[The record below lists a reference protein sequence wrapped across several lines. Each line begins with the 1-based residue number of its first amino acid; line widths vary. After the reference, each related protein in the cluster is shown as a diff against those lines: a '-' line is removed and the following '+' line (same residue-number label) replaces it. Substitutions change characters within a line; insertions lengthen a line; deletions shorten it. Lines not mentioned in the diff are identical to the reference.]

1 MTRLSLAMHRYIAQC
16 VAAILA
22 ATPGFGFA
30 EPWRGV
36 DLSYVNELED
46 CGVEYRLGG
55 VRRDP
60 FELFADAG
68 ANIVRLRLWHT
79 PDWTRYSTLDDVR
92 KSIRRARAAGMRVL
106 LDFHYSDDWAHPGKQ
121 LRPAAWQEAATADEL
136 AALLADYTR
145 EVLTE
150 LDSEGLLPDIVA
162 TGNEINTNMLVD
174 TEVAEDYPI
183 DWSRNVVIVNA
194 ALAAVH
200 SIDYASGPAP
210 QRMLHIAQ
218 PENVIPWF
226 DAAIDAGLG
235 EFEIIGI
242 SYYPKWSRIAFA
254 ELGGV
259 LSTIGT
265 RYGKDFVVVE
275 TAYPWTLDGN
285 DDAVNLLGEDSLAPG
300 YPASVDGQARFL
312 ADLQARVTDVGGLG
326 VVYWEPAW
334 VSSSCRTRWGNGSH
348 WENAALFDFDGELL
362 DSARHLADD
371 DAESS
376 GD

>member
-1 MTRLSLAMHRYIAQC
+1 MTRFLGAV
-16 VAAILA
+16 VAAGLFAVPA
-22 ATPGFGFA
+22 ATAG
-30 EPWRGV
+30 EEWRGV

-46 CGVEYRLGG
+46 CGAEYRLDGA
-55 VRRDP
+55 VSDP
-60 FELFADAG
+60 FALFASAG

-79 PDWTRYSTLDDVR
+79 PEWTRYSTLADVR

-121 LRPAAWQEAATADEL
+121 LRPAAWEQADNVDEL

-150 LDSEGLLPDIVA
+150 LDGEGLLPDVVA

-174 TEVAEDYPI
+174 KEVAEDHPV

-194 ALAAVH
+194 ALEAVR
-200 SIDYASGPAP
+200 SIDFESGPAP
-210 QRMLHIAQ
+210 ERMLHIAQ

-242 SYYPKWSRIAFA
+242 SYYPKWSTVSFEDLPGTLEAIA
-254 ELGGV
+254 ERLG
-259 LSTIGT
+259 
-265 RYGKDFVVVE
+265 KEFVVVE
-275 TAYPWTLDGN
+275 TAYPWTLSGN
-285 DDAVNLLGEDSLAPG
+285 DGAGNLLGEDSLAPG
-300 YPASVDGQARFL
+300 YPASVAGQGRFL
-312 ADLQARVTDVGGLG
+312 ADLQARVTDAGGLG
-326 VVYWEPAW
+326 TVYWEPAW
-334 VSSSCRTRWGNGSH
+334 VSSTCKTRWGDGSH

-362 DSARHLADD
+362 ESARYLA
-371 DAESS
+371 
-376 GD
+376 GDQRHSAGN